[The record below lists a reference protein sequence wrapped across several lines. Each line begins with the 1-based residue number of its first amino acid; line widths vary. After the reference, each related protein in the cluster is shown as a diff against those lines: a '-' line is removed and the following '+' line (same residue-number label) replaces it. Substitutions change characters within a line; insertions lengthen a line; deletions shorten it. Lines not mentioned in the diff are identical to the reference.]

1 MYRAD
6 ENDVTYTRNFYNF
19 ESESLNL
26 LKSFE
31 PVQDQHQ
38 SISAS
43 SLVDKSHLETNQAV
57 GISTEW

>member
-19 ESESLNL
+19 ESESLSL